1 MKYYQQLFEALDPHQ
16 TATVDYWSKLHG
28 GGAGKKISEHVM
40 KGEDTIYLPLKS
52 KEDHVGQIPNDI
64 HSHLESHG
72 FTIPSFHEYRAGY
85 AVDKHGR
92 MTSIGKALGRT
103 KAAPELKQKFDND
116 PNRQTRSE
124 SLSVAI
130 THNPHHVAGMST
142 DRGWTSCMHMYDGC
156 NTNQIEKDIQ
166 HGTHTAYLIHKDDKN
181 IENPIARLN
190 LKPHVNES
198 GHTILRP
205 DKNIYGSGND
215 QFHNTVKEWSET
227 HFPMK
232 NGTYRPHDD
241 IYEEA
246 GNTYRHVNVEKEHN
260 DIIHLASPSL
270 HNGESPFSNSDRVEK
285 LNNKINDLGVEHQH
299 SLIDKVNSSPEMS
312 DEDKTAVKSMVI
324 HRSDSPNVQNHA
336 MEGLDKATKH
346 KLLTGKFTPSGHRF
360 SSDYIWNA
368 IPIAEHHKND
378 ALDHAIA
385 TGDSMHVYPHTDA
398 LAKRIISHTNVND
411 YLANISVGKESHELA
426 NELARHPNINSANMN
441 FLGHKLDADSLHH
454 IIGKIDLK
462 NSDLTRNPNFNQ
474 SHADA
479 VAARLGNNF
488 YKYAHP
494 NVKNEDVSDE
504 ALKSSPGL
512 ARYYLN
518 YAKDKNLIHRAI
530 YHINQ
535 HGTPPIYD
543 MHSVAELSRTDKKA
557 QDFLIH
563 SPHIDQVYIPSE
575 HKHRLNLAALYS
587 PTLNQSNKISR
598 LKDLMQEEV
607 PRSYQFAALDATKGT
622 GLEELAKNGFNKL
635 KKSWELK

>member
-1 MKYYQQLFEALDPHQ
+1 MKYYQQLFEALDLHQ
-16 TATVDYWSKLHG
+16 TATVDYWSKLHD

-52 KEDHVGQIPNDI
+52 KEDHTGVIPSDI
-64 HSHLESHG
+64 HSHLENHG

-116 PNRQTRSE
+116 PSRQTRSE

-156 NTNQIEKDIQ
+156 NTNYLEKDIQ

-190 LKPHVNES
+190 LKPHNNET

-205 DKNIYGSGND
+205 DKNIYGSGTD

-232 NGTYRPHDD
+232 TGTYRPHDD

-246 GNTYRHVNVEKEHN
+246 GNSYRNVNVEKEHG

-270 HNGESPFSNSDRVEK
+270 HNGESSFSNPDRFEK
-285 LNNKINDLGVEHQH
+285 LKNKMHYLGVEHQH
-299 SLIDKVNSSPEMS
+299 SLIDKVDSTDMS
-312 DEDKTAVKSMVI
+312 DEDRTEIKSAIV
-324 HRSDSPNVQNHA
+324 HHSNSPEVVNHA

-346 KLLTGKFTPSGHRF
+346 KLITGKFTQNGSQF
-360 SSDYIWNA
+360 STNYIWN
-368 IPIAEHHKND
+368 PISVAEHHKND
-378 ALDHAIA
+378 ALDHAIS
-385 TGDSMHVYPHTDA
+385 TGNTMRVYPHTDA
-398 LAKRIISHTNVND
+398 LAKRIISHTDVND
-411 YLANISVGKESHELA
+411 YLANVSVGKESPELA
-426 NELARHPNINSANMN
+426 SQLVRQPNINPASMYY
-441 FLGHKLDADSLHH
+441 LSHKIDADSLHH
-454 IIGKIDLK
+454 IIGKVHPY
-462 NSDLTRNPNFNQ
+462 NDLTRNPNFNQ

-479 VAARLGNNF
+479 VAKHRENNF
-488 YKYAHP
+488 SKYAHP

-504 ALKSSPGL
+504 TLHSYPGL

-518 YAKDKNLIHRAI
+518 SAKDKNLIHRAI
-530 YHINQ
+530 DHIDQ

-543 MHSVAELSRTDKKA
+543 IHSVAELSRTDKKA

-563 SPHIDQVYIPSE
+563 SPHIDQAYIPRE
-575 HKHRLNLAALYS
+575 HKNRLNLAALHS
-587 PTLNQSNKISR
+587 PTLNQTDKMSR
-598 LKDLMQEEV
+598 LKDLMQDEV

-622 GLEELAKNGFNKL
+622 GLEEPAKNGFDKL
-635 KKSWELK
+635 KRSWERK